1 MLPARPLL
9 GMALLTLALGVAA
22 APAATASGVEPGDSG
37 VRRIE
42 KLVGEAR
49 FREAAEQAPTLRL
62 AVLAMPPSSAT
73 RRLLVRTE
81 LAAGTAALALG
92 QQSAARICFL
102 RALQLE
108 PTLALGSATPPKV
121 RSVLDSLREARE

>member
-1 MLPARPLL
+1 MPPPRTLL

-22 APAATASGVEPGDSG
+22 APAATASGVEPGDAG

-42 KLVGEAR
+42 ALVGEAR
-49 FREAAEQAPTLRL
+49 FREAAEQAPSLRR
-62 AVLAMPPSSAT
+62 AVLAMQPSAAT

-92 QQSAARICFL
+92 HENAARICFL

-108 PTLALGSATPPKV
+108 PTLALGVATPPKV
-121 RSVLDSLREARE
+121 RSALDALREARE

>member
-9 GMALLTLALGVAA
+9 GVALLTLALSVAA
-22 APAATASGVEPGDSG
+22 APAATASGVEPRDAG

-42 KLVGEAR
+42 ALVAEAR
-49 FREAAEQAPTLRL
+49 FREAAEQAPTLRR
-62 AVLAMPPSSAT
+62 AVLAMRPSADT
-73 RRLLVRTE
+73 RRMLVRTE

-92 QQSAARICFL
+92 QEGAARICFL

-108 PTLALGSATPPKV
+108 PTLVLGSATPPKV
-121 RSVLDSLREARE
+121 RSTLDSLREVRE

>member
-1 MLPARPLL
+1 MLPPRPLL

-22 APAATASGVEPGDSG
+22 TPAATASGLGPGDSG

-42 KLVGEAR
+42 GLVEKAR
-49 FREAAEQAPTLRL
+49 FREAAEQAPALRR
-62 AVLAMPPSSAT
+62 AVLAMQPSSAT

-92 QQSAARICFL
+92 QEGAARICFL

-108 PTLALGSATPPKV
+108 PTLALGAATPPKV
-121 RSVLDSLREARE
+121 RGALDALREVRE

>member
-1 MLPARPLL
+1 MLLRARPLL
-9 GMALLTLALGVAA
+9 GMALLALSLLAPRPA
-22 APAATASGVEPGDSG
+22 APAPAAEVGDPG

-42 KLVGEAR
+42 ALVLAAR
-49 FREAAEQAPTLRL
+49 FREAAEQAPTLRR

-92 QQSAARICFL
+92 QENAARICFL

-108 PTLALGSATPPKV
+108 PGLALAAGTPPKV
-121 RSVLDSLREARE
+121 RSTFDSLREVHE

>member
-1 MLPARPLL
+1 MLPARSLL
-9 GMALLTLALGVAA
+9 RVAFALALGM
-22 APAATASGVEPGDSG
+22 PAAHRALASGSEVGDSG

-42 KLVGEAR
+42 ALVGAAR
-49 FREAAEQAPTLRL
+49 FRDAARQAPDLRRV
-62 AVLAMPPSSAT
+62 VLAMAPSSET

-92 QQSAARICFL
+92 QHNTARICFL

-108 PTLALGSATPPKV
+108 PTLTLGAATPPKV
-121 RSVLDSLREARE
+121 RSALDSLREVHE

>member
-1 MLPARPLL
+1 MLAVRLLL
-9 GMALLTLALGVAA
+9 GAAVALAFGLAEVRQAL
-22 APAATASGVEPGDSG
+22 ASGSEPSDTG

-42 KLVGEAR
+42 ALVGQAR
-49 FREAAEQAPTLRL
+49 FREAAEQAPELRRS
-62 AVLAMPPSSAT
+62 VLAMRPSSAT

-92 QQSAARICFL
+92 QQNAARICFL

-108 PTLALGSATPPKV
+108 PTLVLGAATPPKV
-121 RSVLDSLREARE
+121 RSVLDSLREVHE

>member
-1 MLPARPLL
+1 V
-9 GMALLTLALGVAA
+9 ALLTLAIGVAA
-22 APAATASGVEPGDSG
+22 APAATASGVEPGDSA

-42 KLVGEAR
+42 TLVSEAR
-49 FREAAEQAPTLRL
+49 FREAAEQAPSLRRT
-62 AVLAMPPSSAT
+62 VLGMRPSAAT

-92 QQSAARICFL
+92 QEGTARICFL

-108 PTLALGSATPPKV
+108 PTLALGATTPPKV
-121 RSVLDSLREARE
+121 RGVLDSLREVRE